1 MDFKTKK
8 KFDKWI
14 SIIKECETSGLRIYD
29 WCKKNNISTSTFYFW
44 KKKIEMILN
53 NERLYS
59 QQENNSQNVIATIK
73 TKFAD
78 ITIYSGIDNELLQKI
93 LNLVT

>member
-1 MDFKTKK
+1 
-8 KFDKWI
+8 
-14 SIIKECETSGLRIYD
+14 
-29 WCKKNNISTSTFYFW
+29 
-44 KKKIEMILN
+44 MILN